1 METALEHRAFDVG
14 FVTRDAEPMQ
24 RFYQDVLG
32 LQHIATIP
40 LGPDTLIKL
49 AYGRSALKL
58 YVPAAPPEPCTDPKQ
73 WAAHAGI
80 RYLTI
85 PVDDA
90 RATLEKCREAG
101 APIYSEIVE
110 LPADR
115 RAAIVGDPDGNAIEL
130 FEDPVSMVR
139 STEERP

>member
-14 FVTRDAEPMQ
+14 FVTRNAEPMQ

-32 LQHIATIP
+32 LQHVATIP

-49 AYGRSALKL
+49 AYGRSSLKL
-58 YVPAAPPEPCTDPKQ
+58 YVPATPPTPSADPEQ
-73 WAAHAGI
+73 WASRAGI
-80 RYLTI
+80 RYVTV

-90 RATLEKCREAG
+90 RATLERCRKAG

-130 FEDPVSMVR
+130 FEDPASMVR
-139 STEERP
+139 SIEERP

>member
-49 AYGRSALKL
+49 AFGRSALKL
-58 YVPAAPPEPCTDPKQ
+58 YVPSTPPTPGADPER
-73 WAAHAGI
+73 WASQAGI
-80 RYLTI
+80 RYITV

-90 RATLEKCREAG
+90 RATLERCRNAG

-130 FEDPVSMVR
+130 FEDPATMAR
-139 STEERP
+139 KTGETA

>member
-1 METALEHRAFDVG
+1 METAPEHRAFDVG
-14 FVTRDAEPMQ
+14 FVTRNAEPMQ

-32 LQHIATIP
+32 LQHVATIP

-49 AYGRSALKL
+49 AYGRSTLKL
-58 YVPAAPPEPCTDPKQ
+58 YVPAAPPTPSADPER
-73 WAAHAGI
+73 WASHAGI
-80 RYLTI
+80 RYVTV

-90 RATLEKCREAG
+90 RATLERCRNAG

-130 FEDPVSMVR
+130 FEDPASMVR
-139 STEERP
+139 STEERQ

>member
-32 LQHIATIP
+32 LQHVATIP

-49 AYGRSALKL
+49 AYGRSSLKL
-58 YVPAAPPEPCTDPKQ
+58 YVPATPPTPSADPEQ
-73 WAAHAGI
+73 WASRAGI
-80 RYLTI
+80 RYVTV

-90 RATLEKCREAG
+90 RATLERCRKAG

-130 FEDPVSMVR
+130 FEDPASMVR
-139 STEERP
+139 SIEERP

>member
-1 METALEHRAFDVG
+1 METAPEHRAFDVG
-14 FVTRDAEPMQ
+14 FVTRNAEPMQ

-32 LQHIATIP
+32 LQHVATIP

-49 AYGRSALKL
+49 AYGRSTLKL
-58 YVPAAPPEPCTDPKQ
+58 YVPAAPPTPSADPER
-73 WAAHAGI
+73 WASHAGI
-80 RYLTI
+80 RYVTV

-90 RATLEKCREAG
+90 RATLERCRKAG

-130 FEDPVSMVR
+130 FEDPASMVR
-139 STEERP
+139 SIEERP

>member
-1 METALEHRAFDVG
+1 MTTALDDRAFDVG
-14 FVTRDAEPMQ
+14 FVTGEAETMQ
-24 RFYQDVLG
+24 QFYEKVLG
-32 LQHIATIP
+32 LRHVATIP
-40 LGPDTLIKL
+40 IGADTLIKL

-58 YVPAAPPEPCTDPKQ
+58 YVPGTPPEPCADPKQ
-73 WAAHAGI
+73 WATHAGI

-110 LPADR
+110 LPANR
-115 RAAIVGDPDGNAIEL
+115 VAAIVGDPDGNAIEL
-130 FEDPVSMVR
+130 FEDPATMAR
-139 STEERP
+139 KTGETA

>member
-1 METALEHRAFDVG
+1 METAPEHRAFDVG
-14 FVTRDAEPMQ
+14 FVTRNAEPMQ

-32 LQHIATIP
+32 LQHVATIP

-49 AYGRSALKL
+49 AYGRSSLKL
-58 YVPAAPPEPCTDPKQ
+58 YVPATPPTPSADPEQ
-73 WAAHAGI
+73 WASRAGI
-80 RYLTI
+80 RYVTV

-90 RATLEKCREAG
+90 RATLERCRKAG

-130 FEDPVSMVR
+130 FEDPASMVR
-139 STEERP
+139 SIEERP

>member
-1 METALEHRAFDVG
+1 METAPEHRAFDVG
-14 FVTRDAEPMQ
+14 FVTRNAEPMQ

-32 LQHIATIP
+32 LQHVATIP

-49 AYGRSALKL
+49 AYGRSSLKL
-58 YVPAAPPEPCTDPKQ
+58 YVPATPPTPSADPEQ
-73 WAAHAGI
+73 WASRAGI
-80 RYLTI
+80 RYVTV

-90 RATLEKCREAG
+90 RATLERCRKGG

-130 FEDPVSMVR
+130 FEDPASMVR
-139 STEERP
+139 SIEERP

>member
-32 LQHIATIP
+32 LQHVATIP
-40 LGPDTLIKL
+40 VGPDTLIKL
-49 AYGRSALKL
+49 AYGRSILKL
-58 YVPAAPPEPCTDPKQ
+58 YVPAAPPTPSADPER
-73 WAAHAGI
+73 WASHAGI
-80 RYLTI
+80 RYVTV

-90 RATLEKCREAG
+90 RATLERCRKAG

-130 FEDPVSMVR
+130 FEDPASMVR

>member
-1 METALEHRAFDVG
+1 METAPEHRAFDVG
-14 FVTRDAEPMQ
+14 FVTRNAEPMQ

-32 LQHIATIP
+32 LQHVATIP

-49 AYGRSALKL
+49 AYGRSTLKL
-58 YVPAAPPEPCTDPKQ
+58 YVPAAPPTPSADPER
-73 WAAHAGI
+73 WASHAGI
-80 RYLTI
+80 RYVTV

-90 RATLEKCREAG
+90 RATLERCRNAG

-130 FEDPVSMVR
+130 FEDPASMVR
-139 STEERP
+139 SIEERP

>member
-1 METALEHRAFDVG
+1 METAPEHRAFDVG
-14 FVTRDAEPMQ
+14 FVTRNAEPMQ

-32 LQHIATIP
+32 LQHVATIP

-49 AYGRSALKL
+49 AYGRSSLKL
-58 YVPAAPPEPCTDPKQ
+58 YVPATPPTPSADPEQ
-73 WAAHAGI
+73 WASRAGI
-80 RYLTI
+80 RYVTV

-90 RATLEKCREAG
+90 RATLERCRNAG

-130 FEDPVSMVR
+130 FEDPASMVR
-139 STEERP
+139 STEERQ